1 MENDG
6 KESSDESDD
15 MVDVT
20 VDEAEADIINADG
33 FEKLITDLTIEDIWG
48 LVFDTESQFTVQIF
62 EERWSEIISKYGL
75 AENEW
80 VQGIYNDKMKWA
92 TAYLREHFFG
102 RIRTTSQC
110 EGIHSLLK
118 NYVDSKTSLLE
129 FMHKFSEVLR
139 HYRNNHLIADFEIF
153 YKFPVL
159 TTCLESFEKQAAEL
173 YIRNIFKLV
182 KDEIEAAGALNV
194 TECPNSGDIVEYN
207 TSEYFNQQWQF
218 KVSYNKD
225 KDLFVCECRLFETRG
240 LPCSHIFGVLKH
252 RNAKCVPTSLI
263 LKRWTRDAKSDFIC
277 SVGEQDPSDDIVPTL
292 RCGAMVSICW
302 KLCDISSKNSA
313 DYRKISGE
321 LLKLISKV
329 QNKSDA
335 QARFSPTSA
344 LIGDPAVA
352 KSKGAPKK
360 VPKGQ
365 KRRRCSHCKSSRHFV
380 RTCLLLVKEDS
391 PAEYSN
397 AEDEP
402 MGGGSKKS
410 VSKLTETP
418 KIRAN
423 GKKSRQKTEEITLT
437 QETLK
442 DKINTSRIEVA
453 EVPDAATTKKTGLPQ
468 YPMHNYPVV
477 HPYQPYGGV
486 LPIPFHPVPNG
497 MAYFNQ
503 YPSTAGIT
511 SYPQFSH
518 VSSYSSGPSDSNTW
532 AGLLNDVINNKKA

>member
-1 MENDG
+1 
-6 KESSDESDD
+6 
-15 MVDVT
+15 
-20 VDEAEADIINADG
+20 
-33 FEKLITDLTIEDIWG
+33 
-48 LVFDTESQFTVQIF
+48 
-62 EERWSEIISKYGL
+62 
-75 AENEW
+75 
-80 VQGIYNDKMKWA
+80 
-92 TAYLREHFFG
+92 
-102 RIRTTSQC
+102 
-110 EGIHSLLK
+110 
-118 NYVDSKTSLLE
+118 
-129 FMHKFSEVLR
+129 MHKFSEVLR
-139 HYRNNHLIADFEIF
+139 HYRNNHLTADFETF

-159 TTCLESFEKQAAEL
+159 TTCLESFEKQATEL
-173 YIRNIFKLV
+173 YTRNIFKLV
-182 KDEIEAAGALNV
+182 KDDIEAAGALNV
-194 TECPNSGDIVEYN
+194 TKCPNSRDIVEYN

-225 KDLFVCECRLFETRG
+225 KDLFACECRLFETRR
-240 LPCSHIFGVLKH
+240 LLCSHIFGILKH

-277 SVGEQDPSDDIVPTL
+277 SIAEQDSANDIVPTL
-292 RCGAMVSICW
+292 RCGAMTSICW

-335 QARFSPTSA
+335 QARFSPMSA
-344 LIGDPAVA
+344 LIGDPTVV

-380 RTCLLLVKEDS
+380 RTCPLLVKEDS

-442 DKINTSRIEVA
+442 DKTNTSGIEVA
-453 EVPDAATTKKTGLPQ
+453 EVQDAATTKPRLPQ
-468 YPMHNYPVV
+468 YPMHHYPVV

-503 YPSTAGIT
+503 YPSTARIT

-532 AGLLNDVINNKKA
+532 ARLLNDVINNKKP